1 MNNDEYSHWLYHNIS
16 QSMNKYLWI
25 LNIDMSYI
33 FRFDDFWHVWYFLG
47 QKRRNAE
54 WLAPD
59 RRWCGVSHLW
69 RRGPTSLETRPSSDV
84 SADVDFGALPRPES
98 GPECRATSVQFSSSW
113 IFLIL
118 ISHLSFLKIWIWW
131 IWLTSK
137 TISLQICSVMSQIHS
152 PWSNFRA
159 QERSTFR
166 SSKNRK
172 HIIYIYIHKFI
183 YLLIYLFIFPQ
194 AEQVPTTCPQQKHP
208 TWPRRCRPNSW
219 ATGFSGKSSC
229 AWDAL
234 VDNAVT
240 WFWLRQRDQSI
251 AVP

>member
-84 SADVDFGALPRPES
+84 SADVDFGDFDIS
-98 GPECRATSVQFSSSW
+98 SQFFENMNLVNLIDFENDLASNLQRHVSNTFTLKQLQSSRKINFQ
-113 IFLIL
+113 IFQ
-118 ISHLSFLKIWIWW
+118 K
-131 IWLTSK
+131 
-137 TISLQICSVMSQIHS
+137 SQTH
-152 PWSNFRA
+152 
-159 QERSTFR
+159 
-166 SSKNRK
+166 
-172 HIIYIYIHKFI
+172 YIY
-183 YLLIYLFIFPQ
+183 
-194 AEQVPTTCPQQKHP
+194 
-208 TWPRRCRPNSW
+208 R
-219 ATGFSGKSSC
+219 
-229 AWDAL
+229 
-234 VDNAVT
+234 
-240 WFWLRQRDQSI
+240 
-251 AVP
+251 